1 MRRSVAMNCGS
12 GPAPATMVRC
22 RQCSASVAA
31 PPGARAVQCA
41 QCCCVT
47 RVGGAGRQLSVVRPI
62 PNFGGG
68 RGKKRA
74 VLVGIKYTNTR
85 ACELRGPINDVKC
98 MRYLLTER
106 FGFANDCVLILT
118 DEERDPCRQP
128 TKANIRMAMH
138 WLVQGCSS
146 GDSLVFQFSGAGAQV
161 PDCDGDERDG
171 MDEAICPVDSFQQG
185 PILDDEI
192 NQAIVRPLVHGVKL
206 HAIVDACHSATVLD
220 LPYRCTFSKQYGCL
234 RWMDERPLNGACKG
248 TSGGKAVLISGSSN
262 GKTQMSVLPEPNA
275 TIGALTHSFIKALE
289 CEPRTTYGHLL
300 TSMRTTMRAGAGNC
314 SLQGPVGCSIRKVA
328 NFSGVEEPQM
338 SSACKFDINCEP
350 FCM

>member
-47 RVGGAGRQLSVVRPI
+47 RVGGAGRQLSVMRPI

-85 ACELRGPINDVKC
+85 ACELRGPIND
-98 MRYLLTER
+98 
-106 FGFANDCVLILT
+106 
-118 DEERDPCRQP
+118 
-128 TKANIRMAMH
+128 

>member
-1 MRRSVAMNCGS
+1 MNCGS

-47 RVGGAGRQLSVVRPI
+47 RVGGAGRQLSVMRPI

-146 GDSLVFQFSGAGAQV
+146 GDSLVFQFSGA
-161 PDCDGDERDG
+161 
-171 MDEAICPVDSFQQG
+171 
-185 PILDDEI
+185 L
-192 NQAIVRPLVHGVKL
+192 
-206 HAIVDACHSATVLD
+206 
-220 LPYRCTFSKQYGCL
+220 
-234 RWMDERPLNGACKG
+234 
-248 TSGGKAVLISGSSN
+248 
-262 GKTQMSVLPEPNA
+262 
-275 TIGALTHSFIKALE
+275 
-289 CEPRTTYGHLL
+289 
-300 TSMRTTMRAGAGNC
+300 
-314 SLQGPVGCSIRKVA
+314 
-328 NFSGVEEPQM
+328 
-338 SSACKFDINCEP
+338 
-350 FCM
+350 

>member
-47 RVGGAGRQLSVVRPI
+47 RVGGAGRQLSVMRPI

-146 GDSLVFQFSGAGAQV
+146 
-161 PDCDGDERDG
+161 
-171 MDEAICPVDSFQQG
+171 
-185 PILDDEI
+185 DDEI

>member
-1 MRRSVAMNCGS
+1 MNCGR

-31 PPGARAVQCA
+31 PAGARAVQCA

-47 RVGGAGRQLSVVRPI
+47 RVSGAGRQLSVMRPI

-74 VLVGIKYTNTR
+74 VLVGIKYTKTR

-106 FGFANDCVLILT
+106 FGF
-118 DEERDPCRQP
+118 
-128 TKANIRMAMH
+128 
-138 WLVQGCSS
+138 
-146 GDSLVFQFSGAGAQV
+146 
-161 PDCDGDERDG
+161 
-171 MDEAICPVDSFQQG
+171 AICPVDSFQQG

-192 NQAIVRPLVHGVKL
+192 NQAIVRPLVHGAKL

-350 FCM
+350 FYM